1 VWTYLENWLVQD
13 GEIPELQAGDELHH
27 VAVRGTCWSVA
38 ESQAPEGLT
47 ELRGQDPA
55 GDVAPHYEL
64 TGTVEWA
71 REPSTLLLRVGTV
84 RVLAEPNSFRTVR
97 PGSGDAAG
105 AEPYSPSFWVPA
117 IGTRVTAVCRL
128 EVMADYETDA
138 LAFPD
143 IRRDW
148 RVGKVLVEHRSRV
161 QPTTGGGDSIVGR
174 VVRVDTIDRMRRW
187 ADENGRDHVTYC
199 LDLRI
204 RR

>member
-1 VWTYLENWLVQD
+1 MARSLNCRPVMSFTMSPCE
-13 GEIPELQAGDELHH
+13 E
-27 VAVRGTCWSVA
+27 
-38 ESQAPEGLT
+38 
-47 ELRGQDPA
+47 PA
-55 GDVAPHYEL
+55 GVSPSPRHPKASRSCEDGTPPETLPPHYEL

-97 PGSGDAAG
+97 TASGEVAG

-138 LAFPD
+138 FAFPD

-148 RVGKVLVEHRSRV
+148 RVRKVLVEHRSRV

>member
-1 VWTYLENWLVQD
+1 
-13 GEIPELQAGDELHH
+13 
-27 VAVRGTCWSVA
+27 
-38 ESQAPEGLT
+38 
-47 ELRGQDPA
+47 
-55 GDVAPHYEL
+55 
-64 TGTVEWA
+64 
-71 REPSTLLLRVGTV
+71 
-84 RVLAEPNSFRTVR
+84 
-97 PGSGDAAG
+97 
-105 AEPYSPSFWVPA
+105 
-117 IGTRVTAVCRL
+117 
-128 EVMADYETDA
+128 MADYETDA